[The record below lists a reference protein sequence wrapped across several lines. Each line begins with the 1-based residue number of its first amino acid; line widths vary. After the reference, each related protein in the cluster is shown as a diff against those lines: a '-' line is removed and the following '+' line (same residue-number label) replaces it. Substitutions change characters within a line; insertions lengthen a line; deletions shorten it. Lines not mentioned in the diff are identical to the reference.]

1 MATTALTIINQ
12 AIQRSALNNPDLVP
26 TAQMLGYITNLERS
40 VYAQGAKYNP
50 DYFGAVADTAT
61 RSAFTDSW
69 DLTATPGGVF
79 AVSALKVQTIT
90 GSVSGVSEG
99 DDINIIGFRWPELH
113 VAPRAYIRGQSI
125 TGYGTDL
132 GAADPNMVTVVE
144 VFYSVLPAAI
154 STVSANVTIPDE
166 WVDLII
172 VPLARILAIRD
183 HRPED
188 VAALDAEYNSLMA
201 SFIDHVSVYDHAATR
216 PLIAVPA
223 ATGPRPPAGGGVQPG
238 APRIF
243 G

>member
-40 VYAQGAKYNP
+40 IYAMGARYNP
-50 DYFGAVADTAT
+50 DFFGAVGVSAT

-69 DLTATPGGVF
+69 DMTATPGGVF
-79 AVSALKVQTIT
+79 AISALAVETIT
-90 GSVSGVSEG
+90 GTVSGVSEG
-99 DDINIIGFRWPELH
+99 DTVNIIGFRWPELH
-113 VAPRAYIRGQSI
+113 VAPRAYIRGQSV

-132 GAADPNMVTVVE
+132 GAADINMVTVLN
-144 VFYSVLPAAI
+144 VFYSTLPAGITA
-154 STVSANVTIPDE
+154 TATNVTLPDE

-188 VAALDAEYNSLMA
+188 VQALDAERLGL
-201 SFIDHVSVYDHAATR
+201 VV
-216 PLIAVPA
+216 L
-223 ATGPRPPAGGGVQPG
+223 
-238 APRIF
+238 
-243 G
+243 

>member
-40 VYAQGAKYNP
+40 VYAQGARYNP
-50 DYFGAVADTAT
+50 DYFGAVGVSAT
-61 RSAFTDSW
+61 RSVFTGAW
-69 DLTATPGGVF
+69 DMTATPGGVF
-79 AVSALKVQTIT
+79 AITALEVDTIT
-90 GSVSGVSEG
+90 GSVSGVAEG
-99 DDINIIGFRWPELH
+99 DTVNIIGFRWPELQ
-113 VAPRAYIRGQSI
+113 VAPRAYIRGQSVS
-125 TGYGTDL
+125 GYGTDL
-132 GAADPNMVTVVE
+132 GAADANMVTILN
-144 VFYSVLPAAI
+144 VFYSVLPA
-154 STVSANVTIPDE
+154 TVSTTSQSVTLPDE
-166 WVDLII
+166 WVDLVI

-188 VAALDAEYNSLMA
+188 VQALDAEYNSLMA